1 MNKDLNIISA
11 ICCVITLTF
20 LYIYNAIIGG
30 FHYNGVVILMLLFM
44 CLNPIANLCRINKK
58 IINNPI
64 YHIVVVALSIY
75 ISIITIK
82 GINISINSNLL
93 NESIIYFYNNLL
105 IMLIATIFT
114 CMLSFVLKKEK
125 IESHTDNSK
134 LMIILIL
141 ITSILPFIS
150 DSTSYERIFSFTQ
163 FVFGIITL
171 IKLYNIGHTD
181 ELRGYYLA
189 TFIIGILAC
198 NPIAIVLSAYTFT
211 QVDKFGLMI

>member
-1 MNKDLNIISA
+1 MNKVLNIISA

-93 NESIIYFYNNLL
+93 NESIIYFYN
-105 IMLIATIFT
+105 T
-114 CMLSFVLKKEK
+114 
-125 IESHTDNSK
+125 H
-134 LMIILIL
+134 
-141 ITSILPFIS
+141 
-150 DSTSYERIFSFTQ
+150 
-163 FVFGIITL
+163 
-171 IKLYNIGHTD
+171 
-181 ELRGYYLA
+181 
-189 TFIIGILAC
+189 
-198 NPIAIVLSAYTFT
+198 
-211 QVDKFGLMI
+211 

>member
-1 MNKDLNIISA
+1 MNKSLNVISTLS
-11 ICCVITLTF
+11 CSITLCL
-20 LYIYNAIIGG
+20 LYVFNAIIGG
-30 FHYNGVVILMLLFM
+30 FYYNGIVILIMLFM
-44 CLNPIANLCRINKK
+44 LLNPIANLCRIDKK
-58 IINNPI
+58 VINNKI
-64 YHIVVVALSIY
+64 YHIVVTLISIY
-75 ISIITIK
+75 ISYITLK
-82 GINISINSNLL
+82 GLNISINKNLL
-93 NESIIYFYNNLL
+93 NEASLYFYDRLI
-105 IMLIATIFT
+105 IMLIMTIGIILF
-114 CMLSFVLKKEK
+114 SFILKKEK

-198 NPIAIVLSAYTFT
+198 NPIAIVLSAYMFT
-211 QVDKFGLMI
+211 QVDNFGLMI